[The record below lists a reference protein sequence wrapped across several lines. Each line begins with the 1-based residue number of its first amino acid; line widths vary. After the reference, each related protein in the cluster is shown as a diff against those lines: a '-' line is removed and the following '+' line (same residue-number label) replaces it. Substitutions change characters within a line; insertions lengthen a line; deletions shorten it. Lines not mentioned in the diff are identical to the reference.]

1 MANESP
7 FKVDPVT
14 GSAVAPIVGVGLQ
27 AIGQIGGKRARKRA
41 RRQARQATEQQL
53 AFQREQL
60 ALLEKQKDVY
70 RSMEFTNPYEGM
82 QNPFANLENPYED
95 LTVNQQQAQFLA
107 QQGAQQRADIL
118 GGLRG
123 AAGSSGVAGLAQS
136 LANQQQIQAQ
146 RISASIGVQE
156 ARNQA
161 LMAQGAERAQM
172 AEAKGQAAVDMT
184 IRGGDAMVQQAE
196 MARQATLLGVAY
208 GGAAGANKAVQQAFA
223 NQMQADAVGQ
233 QMQAD
238 RFNALS
244 DLAISA
250 AGSGMFD
257 NMFTGGG
264 GTSNFNN
271 LSLSGGS
278 NYNFNTGAGVLNTPS
293 LSDAFNTPIPPPKFD

>member
-1 MANESP
+1 MAKESP
-7 FKVDPVT
+7 FKEPLT
-14 GSAVAPIVGVGLQ
+14 ASAVAPIVGVGLQ
-27 AIGQIGGKRARKRA
+27 AIGQIGGKRARRRA

-118 GGLRG
+118 GGLRS

-146 RISASIGVQE
+146 RISASIGIQE

-172 AEAKGQAAVDMT
+172 AEAKGQAAVDMAV
-184 IRGGDAMVQQAE
+184 RGGDAMVQQAE

-223 NQMQADAVGQ
+223 NQMQADAVSQ

-250 AGSGMFD
+250 SKSGIFD
-257 NMFTGGG
+257 NFSFGRNYNTNPVGD
-264 GTSNFNN
+264 FEPAN
-271 LSLSGGS
+271 LS
-278 NYNFNTGAGVLNTPS
+278 YNEMYPSANLNIEGTPFPNLLPEVTVTG
-293 LSDAFNTPIPPPKFD
+293 

>member
-1 MANESP
+1 MAKESP
-7 FKVDPVT
+7 FKEVVT
-14 GSAVAPIVGVGLQ
+14 ASAVAPIVGVGLQ

-82 QNPFANLENPYED
+82 QNPFAENVFED

-136 LANQQQIQAQ
+136 LANQQQRQAQ
-146 RISASIGVQE
+146 QISASIGQQE
-156 ARNQA
+156 AANQR
-161 LMAQGAERAQM
+161 LRAQGALQVQ
-172 AEAKGQAAVDMT
+172 KGQAAVDMA

-208 GGAAGANKAVQQAFA
+208 SGAAGANQSVQQAFA
-223 NQMQADAVGQ
+223 NQMRADMVGQ

-250 AGSGMFD
+250 SKSGIFD
-257 NMFTGGG
+257 NFSFGRNYNTNPVGD
-264 GTSNFNN
+264 FEPAN
-271 LSLSGGS
+271 LSYDEMYPNTNVNIEGTPFS
-278 NYNFNTGAGVLNTPS
+278 NLLPEVTVTG
-293 LSDAFNTPIPPPKFD
+293 

>member
-7 FKVDPVT
+7 FKEVVT
-14 GSAVAPIVGVGLQ
+14 ASAVAPIVGVGLQ

-82 QNPFANLENPYED
+82 QNPFAENVFED

-118 GGLRG
+118 GGLRS

-146 RISASIGVQE
+146 RISASIGQQE
-156 ARNQA
+156 AANQR
-161 LMAQGAERAQM
+161 LRAQGALQVQ
-172 AEAKGQAAVDMT
+172 KGQAAVDMAV
-184 IRGGDAMVQQAE
+184 RGGDAMVQQAE

-223 NQMQADAVGQ
+223 NQMQADAVSQ

-250 AGSGMFD
+250 SKSGIFD
-257 NMFTGGG
+257 NMFNQPNVNNNVST
-264 GTSNFNN
+264 N
-271 LSLSGGS
+271 LS
-278 NYNFNTGAGVLNTPS
+278 NNTNLNIEGTPFIN
-293 LSDAFNTPIPPPKFD
+293 LLPEVTVTG

>member
-7 FKVDPVT
+7 FKEVVT
-14 GSAVAPIVGVGLQ
+14 ASAVAPIVGVGLQ

-82 QNPFANLENPYED
+82 QNPFAENVFED

-136 LANQQQIQAQ
+136 LANQQQLQAQ
-146 RISASIGVQE
+146 RISASIGQQE
-156 ARNQA
+156 AANQR
-161 LMAQGAERAQM
+161 LRAQGALQVQ
-172 AEAKGQAAVDMT
+172 KGQAAVDMAV
-184 IRGGDAMVQQAE
+184 RGGDAMVQQAE

-223 NQMQADAVGQ
+223 NQMQADAIGQ
-233 QMQAD
+233 RMQAD

-250 AGSGMFD
+250 SESGIFD
-257 NMFTGGG
+257 NMFTRGSE
-264 GTSNFNN
+264 TSNFSN

-293 LSDAFNTPIPPPKFD
+293 LTNYVPPAPNFN

>member
-1 MANESP
+1 MAKESP
-7 FKVDPVT
+7 FKVD
-14 GSAVAPIVGVGLQ
+14 VATAATVASVGLQ

-118 GGLRG
+118 GGLRS

-146 RISASIGVQE
+146 KMSASIGMQE

-172 AEAKGQAAVDMT
+172 AEARGQAAVDMAVL
-184 IRGGDAMVQQAE
+184 GGDAMVQQAE

-208 GGAAGANKAVQQAFA
+208 GGAAGANQGVQQAFA
-223 NQMQADAVGQ
+223 NQMQADMIGQ

-293 LSDAFNTPIPPPKFD
+293 LSNYVPPPPNFN

>member
-1 MANESP
+1 MAKESP
-7 FKVDPVT
+7 FKNPALAAAAPV
-14 GSAVAPIVGVGLQ
+14 IGVGLQ
-27 AIGQIGGKRARKRA
+27 AVGMIGGKRARKRA
-41 RRQARQATEQQL
+41 SRQARQATEQQL

-82 QNPFANLENPYED
+82 QNPFAENVFED

-146 RISASIGVQE
+146 RISASIGQQE
-156 ARNQA
+156 AANQK
-161 LMAQGAERAQM
+161 LRAQGALQVQKGAAAADM
-172 AEAKGQAAVDMT
+172 A
-184 IRGGDAMVQQAE
+184 IRGGEAMVQQAE
-196 MARQATLLGVAY
+196 SARQATLLGVAY
-208 GGAAGANKAVQQAFA
+208 GGAAGANQGVQQAFA
-223 NQMQADAVGQ
+223 NQMKANVVGQ

-250 AGSGMFD
+250 SKSGVFD
-257 NMFTGGG
+257 NMFTGGS
-264 GTSNFNN
+264 GTSNFSN

-293 LSDAFNTPIPPPKFD
+293 LSDAFNTPILPPKFD

>member
-7 FKVDPVT
+7 FKQVVT
-14 GSAVAPIVGVGLQ
+14 ASAVAPIVGVGLQ

-82 QNPFANLENPYED
+82 QNPFAENVFED

-123 AAGSSGVAGLAQS
+123 AAGCSGVAGLAQS
-136 LANQQQIQAQ
+136 LANQQQLQAQ
-146 RISASIGVQE
+146 RISASIGQQE
-156 ARNQA
+156 AANQR
-161 LMAQGAERAQM
+161 LRAQGALQVQ
-172 AEAKGQAAVDMT
+172 KGQAAVDMAV
-184 IRGGDAMVQQAE
+184 RGGDAMVQQAE

-208 GGAAGANKAVQQAFA
+208 GGAAGANQSVQQAFA
-223 NQMQADAVGQ
+223 NQMRADMVGQ

-250 AGSGMFD
+250 SESGIFD
-257 NMFTGGG
+257 NMFTRGSE
-264 GTSNFNN
+264 TSNFSN

-293 LSDAFNTPIPPPKFD
+293 LTNYVPPAPNFN